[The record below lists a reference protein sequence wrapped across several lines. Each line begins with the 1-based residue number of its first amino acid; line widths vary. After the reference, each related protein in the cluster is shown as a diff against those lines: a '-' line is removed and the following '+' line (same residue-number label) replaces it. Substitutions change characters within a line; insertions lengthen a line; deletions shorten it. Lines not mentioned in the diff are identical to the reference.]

1 MWSFPVLSIQHI
13 PIQILLRIVASV
25 ASATAINL
33 NGSKTVSANALST
46 FIILFQIDA
55 VKLWHTIWQY

>member
-13 PIQILLRIVASV
+13 PIEILLQIVASV

-55 VKLWHTIWQY
+55 AKLWRTIWQY